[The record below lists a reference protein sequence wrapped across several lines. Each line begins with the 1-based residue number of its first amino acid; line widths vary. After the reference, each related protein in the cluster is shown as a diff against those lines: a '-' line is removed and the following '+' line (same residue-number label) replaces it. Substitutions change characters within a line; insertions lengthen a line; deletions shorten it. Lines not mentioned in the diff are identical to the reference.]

1 MTKSCTDEDVSNIGL
16 NKIQTHFVAII
27 NTDIVFFINRSS
39 FGDYGY
45 FIQSQSE
52 LNSALEVLTTMGYIN
67 LHLTFDVSV
76 RNLIQ
81 INLTRFRVL
90 TAVR

>member
-1 MTKSCTDEDVSNIGL
+1 VYKPTDDKKVYCTEDVSNIGL

-27 NTDIVFFINRSS
+27 NTDIVFLLIAAVSVTVIF
-39 FGDYGY
+39 
-45 FIQSQSE
+45 
-52 LNSALEVLTTMGYIN
+52 LNYRAN
-67 LHLTFDVSV
+67 LSV
-76 RNLIQ
+76 RNFIQ